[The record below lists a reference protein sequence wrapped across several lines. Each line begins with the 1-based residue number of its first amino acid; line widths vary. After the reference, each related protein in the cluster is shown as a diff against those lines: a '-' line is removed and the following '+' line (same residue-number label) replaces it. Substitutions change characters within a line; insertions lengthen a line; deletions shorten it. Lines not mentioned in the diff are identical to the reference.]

1 MRALLLRRYYISC
14 WYPADRTTVP
24 YTVIE
29 TGITVSQVVA
39 APIAAGLLLLDGK
52 LGLRGWQWLFM
63 VEGMRCRV
71 CAHVSAAV
79 CWS

>member
-1 MRALLLRRYYISC
+1 M
-14 WYPADRTTVP
+14 P

-63 VEGMRCRV
+63 IEGTHCNLCVHMQNV
-71 CAHVSAAV
+71 TAAVSADL
-79 CWS
+79 S